1 MPANGYRPIIR
12 PKNLRTT
19 VPKKN
24 FRKAVREVRE
34 MEKNDP
40 VGYAAMLKKYENT
53 VVRIVPG

>member
-34 MEKNDP
+34 MKKNDP
-40 VGYAAMLKKYENT
+40 AAYEAMVKRYANT
-53 VVRIVPG
+53 IVRIVPG

>member
-1 MPANGYRPIIR
+1 
-12 PKNLRTT
+12 

-24 FRKAVREVRE
+24 FRKAVREVRD